1 MCKYC
6 EEKTEVIGNYNTDIG
21 KIEVFLEDSELTINS
36 YEISNHTEIISSDIS
51 ICDSIKINYCPMCG
65 RKL

>member
-36 YEISNHTEIISSDIS
+36 YEISNHPEIISSD
-51 ICDSIKINYCPMCG
+51 IKINYCPMCG

>member
-21 KIEVFLEDSELTINS
+21 KIEVFLEDSELTIS
-36 YEISNHTEIISSDIS
+36 
-51 ICDSIKINYCPMCG
+51 
-65 RKL
+65 RR